1 LEDSHYQPFAGIY
14 STYMVPYVVDNER
27 IMMEMLS
34 NAIKSVYASTY
45 FKASKAYMAATSN
58 IIDEEKMG
66 IVMQTVAGTKYGN
79 RFYPSF
85 SGVARSINFYPLDPE
100 KPEDGVAS
108 VALGLGK
115 YIVDGG
121 LALHF
126 SPKYPKR
133 VLQTYSPE
141 AALRE
146 TQKYFYA
153 LDMNPDNFRPNIDD
167 GINILKLPIKEAEAD
182 GSLKWLASTYD
193 LQNGTLRDGVNYD
206 GKKLV
211 TFSNIL
217 KHNVF
222 PLAEILQTILEI
234 GQKEMGKPIEIE
246 FAVDLNRPGND
257 PKIFYCLQIRP
268 IVDNKESVTTD
279 LENIPNEKTIIY
291 SKSALGN
298 GTITDLSDI
307 VYIRPES
314 FNPAKNSEL
323 VERISRINDQFRD
336 EHKNYILIGPGRWG
350 SQDPWLGIP
359 VKWPQI
365 SAARVIVESGLE
377 NYRIDPSQGTHFFQ
391 NLTSFRVG
399 YFTINPYMHDGYY
412 DLEYLKQLPAV
423 YEDEYIRHIHFDQPL
438 LVEID
443 GKKNLG
449 VIYKG

>member
-1 LEDSHYQPFAGIY
+1 M
-14 STYMVPYVVDNER
+14 T
-27 IMMEMLS
+27 
-34 NAIKSVYASTY
+34 
-45 FKASKAYMAATSN
+45 ATSN

-85 SGVARSINFYPLDPE
+85 SGVARSINFYPLEPE
-100 KPEDGVAS
+100 TPEDGVANI
-108 VALGLGK
+108 ALGLGK

-121 LALHF
+121 LSLHF

-153 LDMNPDNFRPNIDD
+153 LDMNPENFRPNIDD
-167 GINILKLPIKEAEAD
+167 GINILKIPVKEAEAD
-182 GSLKWLASTYD
+182 GSLKWIASTYD

-206 GKKLV
+206 GKKLI

-234 GQKEMGKPIEIE
+234 GQKEMGKPVEIE
-246 FAVDLNRPGND
+246 FAVDLNRPAND

-268 IVDNKESVTTD
+268 IVDNKESVNTD
-279 LENIPNEKTIIY
+279 LEKVQQDSTVIF
-291 SKSALGN
+291 SRSALGN
-298 GTITDLSDI
+298 GTISDLKDI
-307 VYIRPES
+307 VYVKPES
-314 FNPAKNSEL
+314 FNPAKNAEM

-336 EHKNYILIGPGRWG
+336 GKQNYILIGPGRWG

-365 SAARVIVESGLE
+365 SSARVIVESGLE

-399 YFTINPYMHDGYY
+399 YFTINPYLKDGYY
-412 DLEYLKQLPAV
+412 DLEFLSKQTAS
-423 YEDEYIRHIHFDQPL
+423 YEDEFIRHIRFEKPL
-438 LVEID
+438 IVEID
-443 GKKNLG
+443 GRKNLG
-449 VIYKG
+449 VIYKPVSSSDD